1 MYSMDVIRKH
11 KIEFPSERIFISED
25 IIWDSEYYKYAK
37 KASVISSTAYNY
49 RITPGSLT
57 QKYKPDMLEKICVLY
72 KELYNRFLD
81 DKIKITRL
89 QRQFFVNLRAC
100 IKQERFSVSNK
111 SNMEIRTAIKE
122 IVNNHVVHNVSEE
135 YLQVIH
141 QGKQKLF
148 VWIVRYKC
156 VELLYFINKIGRL

>member
-1 MYSMDVIRKH
+1 M
-11 KIEFPSERIFISED
+11 
-25 IIWDSEYYKYAK
+25 
-37 KASVISSTAYNY
+37 
-49 RITPGSLT
+49 
-57 QKYKPDMLEKICVLY
+57 Y

-81 DKIKITRL
+81 DKIKIARL

-111 SNMEIRTAIKE
+111 SNIEIRTAIKE

-148 VWIVRYKC
+148 VSIVRYKC
-156 VELLYFINKIGRL
+156 VELLYFINKIGGL

>member
-1 MYSMDVIRKH
+1 M
-11 KIEFPSERIFISED
+11 
-25 IIWDSEYYKYAK
+25 II
-37 KASVISSTAYNY
+37 STAYNY
-49 RITPGSLT
+49 IFRRGSLT

-81 DKIKITRL
+81 DKIKIARL

-156 VELLYFINKIGRL
+156 VELLYFINKIGGL